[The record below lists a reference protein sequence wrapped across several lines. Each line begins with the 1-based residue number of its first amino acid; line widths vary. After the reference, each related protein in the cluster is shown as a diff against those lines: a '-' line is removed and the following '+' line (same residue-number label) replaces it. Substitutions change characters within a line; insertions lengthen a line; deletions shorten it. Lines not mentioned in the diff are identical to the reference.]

1 MVGWDDIPNYAPP
14 GHMRIYLDNAATS
27 WPKPEPVYTAVDHY
41 QREIGTAA
49 GRGGY
54 GDALASQ
61 RLVESARR
69 EIAALIGAPNP
80 DHIVFGCNGTDSLN
94 LAIHGTLRPGD
105 HVVASV
111 TDHNSVLRPLA
122 EQTRNGGVKV
132 TYVGCDSQGLI
143 DPNDVRR
150 AIRSETR
157 LVIVTHASNVT
168 GAIQPLP
175 EIAAVVKGADKM
187 LLVDAS
193 QSAGHTPIDVSSLP
207 IDLLAA
213 SGHKGMLG
221 PAATGFLFLRE
232 GMERHVRTTRQG
244 GTGFESQLDRM
255 PDELPTHY
263 EAGSLNGPGLA
274 GLAAAAKFLREQTIA
289 AIAAHEAMIVKKLWA
304 GLSAM
309 PGVRLYGPAPAAYR
323 GPVVSFSVEGY
334 DPQEFSAALDSASGI
349 QSRAGLHCA
358 PRMHEALGTYPTGL
372 VRMSVGWSTTAVEID
387 EVLFVVTAIA
397 EA

>member
-1 MVGWDDIPNYAPP
+1 MRQARWRLYATPDL
-14 GHMRIYLDNAATS
+14 MRIYLDNAATS

-61 RLVESARR
+61 RLVEAARR

-94 LAIHGTLRPGD
+94 LAIHGALRPGD

-122 EQTRNGGVKV
+122 EHTRTGGVQV
-132 TYVGCDSQGLI
+132 TYVGCNSQGLI
-143 DPNDVRR
+143 DPDDVRR
-150 AIRSETR
+150 AIRPETR
-157 LVIVTHASNVT
+157 LVIATHASNVT
-168 GAIQPLP
+168 GAIQPLA
-175 EIAAVVKGADKM
+175 EIAAIVQSAEKL

-213 SGHKGMLG
+213 SGHKGLLG
-221 PAATGFLFLRE
+221 PAATGFLFIRE
-232 GMERHVRTTRQG
+232 GVERQVRTTRQG

-274 GLAAAAKFLREQTIA
+274 GLAAAAKFLREQTIEVV
-289 AIAAHEAMIVKKLWA
+289 AAHESRLVRQLWE
-304 GLSAM
+304 GLSAL
-309 PGVRLYGPAPAAYR
+309 PAVRLYGPVPSANR

-334 DPQEFSAALDSASGI
+334 DPQEFSAALDSAREI

-358 PRMHEALGTYPTGL
+358 PRMHEALGTYPVGL
-372 VRMSVGWSTTAVEID
+372 VRMSVGWSTTTDDID
-387 EVLFVVTAIA
+387 EVLAVVAAIA